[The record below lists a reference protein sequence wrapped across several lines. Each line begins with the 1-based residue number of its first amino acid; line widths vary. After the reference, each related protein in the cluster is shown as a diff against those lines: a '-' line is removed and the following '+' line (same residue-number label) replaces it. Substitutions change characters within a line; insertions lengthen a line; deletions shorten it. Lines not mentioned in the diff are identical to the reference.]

1 MQQVWTMTD
10 TDRTKFAL
18 AMIALVA
25 ATGMLLLGRITGDAW
40 VTAMT
45 WIVAA
50 YMLGQPAA
58 VMASGWMAS
67 ANRLQNNTPDAS
79 R

>member
-1 MQQVWTMTD
+1 MTD

-58 VMASGWMAS
+58 VMASGWTLARKQ
-67 ANRLQNNTPDAS
+67 A
-79 R
+79 

>member
-10 TDRTKFAL
+10 TDRTKFSLAL
-18 AMIALVA
+18 IALVA
-25 ATGMLLLGRITGDAW
+25 ASGMLLIGRISGDAW

-58 VMASGWMAS
+58 VMASGWTLARKQ
-67 ANRLQNNTPDAS
+67 A
-79 R
+79 